1 MLDSWAPV
9 GSRNVNTI
17 RSHPNAFTIRNRKE
31 TRKRDT
37 DTHGRHKTF
46 ADFKVG
52 FGTAAYRLQPWS
64 SDLELIEG
72 KCGSGITS
80 YFIFLRRLISL
91 NLVLSLISLSGLILP
106 FFITKQLSGHV
117 PVDSDGCDYPAPL
130 AASGFLQQIS
140 LFFAGQGALEGSFFF
155 YGYYESDAGKSESG
169 YNLALFYILTTCVIF
184 LASLVAISIHA
195 GQGIEKTIVGKSGQ
209 MFKYSNLILS
219 GWDCNIS
226 DRDTGRLKKRLRFLQ
241 IRNELKEDQLRGKQ
255 KNWTVGE
262 KVWGISY

>member
-31 TRKRDT
+31 TRKRYADAQN
-37 DTHGRHKTF
+37 RQKTF
-46 ADFKVG
+46 ADFKVNKQKNANLFLNCSISRLFRRNLFFLFLCSFFIWLFGFFNCASVLHVQVG

-106 FFITKQLSGHV
+106 FFITKQLSGHA
-117 PVDSDGCDYPAPL
+117 PVDSDGCDYPAPVV
-130 AASGFLQQIS
+130 ASGFLQQIS
-140 LFFAGQGALEGSFFF
+140 LFFAGQDRVKNSWQAL
-155 YGYYESDAGKSESG
+155 
-169 YNLALFYILTTCVIF
+169 L
-184 LASLVAISIHA
+184 
-195 GQGIEKTIVGKSGQ
+195 
-209 MFKYSNLILS
+209 
-219 GWDCNIS
+219 
-226 DRDTGRLKKRLRFLQ
+226 
-241 IRNELKEDQLRGKQ
+241 
-255 KNWTVGE
+255 
-262 KVWGISY
+262 